1 MSQLPCYTS
10 VLGHPPRQISTRELI
25 GAGPDV
31 PVVPVWKLHTALG
44 LSRPLDYP
52 PASLAKPLTAW
63 RMEDDDA
70 PIFRYLY
77 RELQPRRHLE
87 FGTWQGTGALYCLE
101 ESAATVWTIN
111 LPFGESDG
119 ADAYSFHPED
129 ESAVRAW
136 AQRLGLPAQAR
147 YRTDTLGFIGRQYLE
162 RGWGG
167 RVCQIYADSREWE
180 TSAYPAGFFD
190 TVLIDGGHTSEVVA
204 NDTHKA
210 FELVRPGGVVL
221 WHDFC
226 PPVYGARAF
235 TRGVLESASRC
246 WDWLT
251 AHTAR
256 LFWIYPSWILLG
268 VRNEAPLAAF
278 PTIEPAAPEV
288 CVRLGRMLQRPDPI
302 SGIELEQGVAALT
315 ALLSAPDI
323 PAYLETAPRP
333 FPPALLP
340 LLSLNRDAA
349 LTDGNPLLAEVLE
362 QIHNLIQAETAAA

>member
-1 MSQLPCYTS
+1 MSQPPCYTS
-10 VLGHPPRQISTRELI
+10 VPGQPPRQISTRELI

-31 PVVPVWKLHTALG
+31 PVVPVWELHAALG
-44 LSRPLDYP
+44 LSRPFDYP

-87 FGTWQGTGALYCLE
+87 FGTWQGVGALYCLE

-119 ADAYSFHPED
+119 PAAYSFHPED

-147 YRTDTLGFIGRQYLE
+147 YRTDTLGFIGRRYLE
-162 RGWGG
+162 RGWGS

-190 TVLIDGGHTSEVVA
+190 TILIDGGHTAEVAA
-204 NDTHKA
+204 NDTRKA

-226 PPVYGARAF
+226 PPVYDSHAS
-235 TRGVLESASRC
+235 TRGVLESVARC
-246 WDWLT
+246 GDWLT
-251 AHTAR
+251 AHTER

-268 VRNEAPLAAF
+268 VRNATPLAAF
-278 PTIEPAAPEV
+278 PEIASASEV
-288 CVRLGRMLQRPDPI
+288 CVRLGRMLQRPGPV
-302 SGIELEQGVAALT
+302 SEIELEQGVAALT
-315 ALLSAPDI
+315 TLFSAPDI

-340 LLSLNRDAA
+340 LLSLNLDAA
-349 LTDGNPLLAEVLE
+349 LADNNPLLAEVLR
-362 QIHNLIQAETAAA
+362 QVHDLLQAERVTA